1 MYTVSDL
8 DERFV
13 IIKQATLKDA
23 TILDENYRHLISQTY
38 NDDERQQ
45 YQVLRTQVRH
55 RIAELQEG
63 V

>member
-1 MYTVSDL
+1 MYTNSDL
-8 DERFV
+8 NERFV
-13 IIKQATLKDA
+13 IIKNATLKDA

-45 YQVLRTQVRH
+45 YQILRTQVRH
-55 RIAELQEG
+55 RIAELQER